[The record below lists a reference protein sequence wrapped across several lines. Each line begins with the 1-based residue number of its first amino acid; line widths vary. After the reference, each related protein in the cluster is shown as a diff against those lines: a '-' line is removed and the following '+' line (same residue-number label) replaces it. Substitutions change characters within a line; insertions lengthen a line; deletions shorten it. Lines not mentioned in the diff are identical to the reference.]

1 MSDRQG
7 QDKPSSPMKH
17 SKHNGISERKAAPI
31 ITKTISN
38 VTNKLV
44 SPVRALAKSPRHKPQ
59 AEPSGDSVEDAQD
72 PKARATSSSV
82 LPPPPPDTILSRMEV
97 VLKDKQIRGAS
108 IADYC
113 DAVWFEG
120 GANAR
125 PFFAPWLESCGKFN
139 ISVGGWEEVES
150 PSSPS
155 SSSFVN
161 PWDGET
167 YDRMRTVTF
176 TTQRSGIGPST
187 ADATQIHRLRVE
199 GNDRCIV
206 SITVHMNVPFGDSFE
221 VQVRW
226 VVSRAG
232 VDELSVSVGML
243 VIFNKSCFVENKI
256 RTNTTKETIKGQTNL
271 FEAQRK
277 ICKGV
282 GTQDDED
289 DFENDEHATE
299 TVDANRAGSMQEYN
313 SVFQIIWSMFL
324 LLSGWRLLSY
334 LVNSFVA
341 LFRGHPSSAIGDKD
355 SSRDNVLAEIQSA
368 KQNLV
373 ELGQLLEKDGAITP
387 KQTESL
393 GKVVQLTN
401 DGLRKVIEKVKSN

>member
-1 MSDRQG
+1 
-7 QDKPSSPMKH
+7 MKH

-31 ITKTISN
+31 TKSISN
-38 VTNKLV
+38 VLTNKLV

-72 PKARATSSSV
+72 PKARATSSSS
-82 LPPPPPDTILSRMEV
+82 LPPPPPDTILPLMQV
-97 VLKDKQIRGAS
+97 FVNDKPIRGAT

-113 DAVWFEG
+113 DAVWLEG

-139 ISVGGWEEVES
+139 ISIGGWEEES
-150 PSSPS
+150 PTPSSP
-155 SSSFVN
+155 SFVN

-167 YDRMRTVTF
+167 YDRMRTVAF

-277 ICKGV
+277 ICRRSFSNGKGV

-299 TVDANRAGSMQEYN
+299 TVDANRAGSMQEYK
-313 SVFQIIWSMFL
+313 SVFRAIWSMFL
-324 LLSGWRLLSY
+324 FLSGWRLLSY

-341 LFRGHPSSAIGDKD
+341 FFRGHPSSAIADKD
-355 SSRDNVLAEIQSA
+355 ASRDHVLAEIQSA

-373 ELGQLLEKDGAITP
+373 ELGQLLEKDGDITP

-393 GKVVQLTN
+393 GKVVRITN